1 MLTINTNGQNQSKLH
16 KSQVRIEKRQIV
28 TIVDSHTIMENV
40 RQLEKNVFNAEG

>member
-1 MLTINTNGQNQSKLH
+1 MLTINTNGQNQSKLL

-40 RQLEKNVFNAEG
+40 RQLKKNVFNAEG